1 MFKTLVMAAAAAT
14 LIAGAA
20 TASDGHRALS
30 GEKLRSAVSGK
41 TIHLHT
47 PVGSTVPIRYRP
59 NGTMTGRSSAS
70 LAALA
75 GEKVTKDRGRW
86 WVRNSQLCQQ
96 WQNWSDGRSY
106 CYKLSVNG
114 ESVYWTRSDGRS
126 GTARLSN

>member
-1 MFKTLVMAAAAAT
+1 
-14 LIAGAA
+14 
-20 TASDGHRALS
+20 
-30 GEKLRSAVSGK
+30 
-41 TIHLHT
+41 
-47 PVGSTVPIRYRP
+47 
-59 NGTMTGRSSAS
+59 MTGRSSAS

-75 GEKVTKDRGRW
+75 GEKVSKDRGRW

-114 ESVYWTRSDGRS
+114 ESVYWTRSDGAS

>member
-1 MFKTLVMAAAAAT
+1 MFKTLVLAAAAAT
-14 LIAGAA
+14 VLAGAA
-20 TASDGHRALS
+20 TASDGHKALS

-47 PVGSTVPIRYRP
+47 PVGSTVPIRYRA
-59 NGTMTGRSSAS
+59 NGTMVGSSSKS

-75 GEKVTKDRGRW
+75 GEKVSKDRGRW

-96 WQNWSDGRSY
+96 WNNWSEGRSY
-106 CYKLSVNG
+106 CYRLSVNG
-114 ESVYWTRSDGRS
+114 NSVRWSRSDGAT